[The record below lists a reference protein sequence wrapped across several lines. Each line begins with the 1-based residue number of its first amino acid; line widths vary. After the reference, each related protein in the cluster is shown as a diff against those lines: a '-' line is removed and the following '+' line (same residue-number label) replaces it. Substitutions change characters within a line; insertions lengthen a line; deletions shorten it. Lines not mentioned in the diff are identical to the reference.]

1 MSFGGLGG
9 LAGGVLIQPASIHPA
24 GRYVAVG
31 PSGQPDL
38 TAPVNNVFWRKSGP
52 GSTPPGI
59 EDANQ
64 GAFQYIS
71 ILPIAVPIVEP
82 NFLEECTAVGGSAGT
97 FTTAAPLFGQHG
109 LPVNYGRGRN
119 RWRPGSVRMNAPP
132 EPGAERPSS
141 EPLPHDGRV
150 HALAARADEQRPL
163 RGPGDL
169 RAGREPDA
177 ERRACLGAD
186 RHGARLPALA
196 RHGDLAVA
204 QNIGSVG
211 NVQAHEL
218 GEPQARRVAELEHGP
233 VARFERPVS
242 GVVEERLRLV
252 EDLRDL
258 GRLGEL
264 TRAPRGA

>member
-119 RWRPGSVRMNAPP
+119 RWRLG
-132 EPGAERPSS
+132 
-141 EPLPHDGRV
+141 
-150 HALAARADEQRPL
+150 DE
-163 RGPGDL
+163 DFINVWF
-169 RAGREPDA
+169 
-177 ERRACLGAD
+177 
-186 RHGARLPALA
+186 RLPKVCQ
-196 RHGDLAVA
+196 D
-204 QNIGSVG
+204 
-211 NVQAHEL
+211 
-218 GEPQARRVAELEHGP
+218 GP
-233 VARFERPVS
+233 TATYRPA
-242 GVVEERLRLV
+242 GWIEAAW
-252 EDLRDL
+252 
-258 GRLGEL
+258 
-264 TRAPRGA
+264 T

>member
-119 RWRPGSVRMNAPP
+119 RWRLG
-132 EPGAERPSS
+132 
-141 EPLPHDGRV
+141 
-150 HALAARADEQRPL
+150 DE
-163 RGPGDL
+163 DFINVWF
-169 RAGREPDA
+169 
-177 ERRACLGAD
+177 
-186 RHGARLPALA
+186 RLPKVCQDGPTGGAA
-196 RHGDLAVA
+196 IMSPQVIAVA
-204 QNIGSVG
+204 FVPNVPPVPAADPISPLGNLEISIGNIGLADIPATG
-211 NVQAHEL
+211 T
-218 GEPQARRVAELEHGP
+218 
-233 VARFERPVS
+233 
-242 GVVEERLRLV
+242 VVNMEFMHTIQR
-252 EDLRDL
+252 
-258 GRLGEL
+258 
-264 TRAPRGA
+264 